1 MSTTVILFSA
11 AVFMA
16 LILNLAVK
24 SELGDFLTGAA
35 AFLGM
40 VGGLILYSICYTE
53 LDQDVPLAMMR
64 TLYAVCGMFMG
75 KNESPTVGNCA
86 VLEPLWTRLL
96 FWFFHVCA
104 LYATASAAIKT
115 VGERAM
121 RRLRLLLL
129 RRGRLIVIYGVRA
142 DTVSFGQQAMAKGR
156 CSVVFVDEHP
166 DPSCIQTINDSGC
179 VLRADRAATTPGN
192 AFMNSVG
199 VYSGTGRRISLFALQ
214 QSEAMNLRY
223 AREFMAALHAQN
235 VSPEHTDL
243 LFLSGEHSIGES
255 LQAGP
260 DGAGYGNV
268 SVIDEAGLA
277 ARLMTGHFPP
287 AKTLKFDADGKAEEN
302 FEAMIIGFG
311 HGGQAALRFLVMN
324 GQFYGSTF
332 RATIFDP
339 EYERLTGRLFNDFGE
354 IFTQYQIDFHK
365 ADGRSRE
372 AYDFIRESGRKLK
385 YIVIAA
391 GNDKANL
398 ELSEELRRFYERR
411 RMRPMIFE
419 LSRRGVRRI
428 GFEGEPDKTMTIYRP
443 EVIDGAGPDAAAIR
457 LNHYYCGDNGKTAE
471 QNWKECSYFN
481 RMSSRASAD
490 FVPSMIYA
498 AGKTPEQVL
507 DGDWDLTE
515 AQKENLSQTEHLR
528 WCAFHYAMGYSAMTE
543 DEFAYRAE
551 EYRAE
556 KEKTGKSSVR
566 IAKDVE
572 NRRHACL
579 VSWDE
584 LDVLSA
590 KENAVTGGNVD
601 YKNMDLVNV
610 LAVPKLLAPA
620 DLTEENA

>member
-1 MSTTVILFSA
+1 MSITVILISA
-11 AVFMA
+11 ALFMA

-24 SELGDFLTGAA
+24 SELGDFLIGGA
-35 AFLGM
+35 AFLAM
-40 VGGLILYSICYTE
+40 AGGLILYSICYTE
-53 LDQDVPLAMMR
+53 LDQNVPLAVVR
-64 TLYAVCGMFMG
+64 SLYAVCGMFMG

-86 VLEPLWTRLL
+86 VLKPLWCRLL

-129 RRGRLIVIYGVRA
+129 RRGRLIVIYGARA
-142 DTVSFGQQAMAKGR
+142 DTVSYGQQAMAGGN

-166 DPSCIQTINDSGC
+166 DPACIQTIRDSGC
-179 VLRADRAATTPGN
+179 VLRADRAATSPGSG
-192 AFMNSVG
+192 FLNSVG
-199 VYSGTGRRISLFALQ
+199 VYSGSGRRISLFTLQ

-223 AREFMAALHAQN
+223 AREFVAALDAQN
-235 VSPEHTDL
+235 VDPVHTEL
-243 LFLSGEHSIGES
+243 LLLGGEQVIGES
-255 LQAGP
+255 LQAAGKGP
-260 DGAGYGNV
+260 GFGNV

-277 ARLMTGHFPP
+277 ARMMTGNFPP
-287 AKTLKFDADGKAEEN
+287 SKTVKFDADGKAAED

-311 HGGQAALRFLVMN
+311 HGGQAALRSLVMN

-332 RATIFDP
+332 RASVFDP
-339 EYERLTGRLFNDFGE
+339 KYESLTGRLYNDFGE
-354 IFTQYQIDFHK
+354 IFTQYHIDFHK

-391 GNDKANL
+391 GSDKANL

-411 RMRPMIFE
+411 QLRPLIFE
-419 LSRRGVRRI
+419 LSRRGVRKI
-428 GFEGEPDKTMTIYRP
+428 GFSGEPDKMLTIFRP
-443 EVIDGAGPDAAAIR
+443 EVMDGAGPDAAAIR

-507 DGDWDLTE
+507 DGDWDLTD
-515 AQKENLSQTEHLR
+515 AQKENLSRTEHLR

-543 DEFAYRAE
+543 AEFDYRAE
-551 EYRAE
+551 EYSAE
-556 KEKTGKSSVR
+556 KKRTGHSSVR
-566 IAKDVE
+566 IAKDAE

-579 VSWDE
+579 VPWEE
-584 LDVLSA
+584 LDALSA
-590 KENAVTGGNVD
+590 KENAVTGGHVD

-610 LAVPKLLAPA
+610 LAVPKLLAPQ
-620 DLTEENA
+620 DLTEEKG